1 MQVENRKAESEICMT
16 QSSIVFFTFGGMKT
30 IIESNLN
37 EAKEVLA
44 DFASQPENIASIER
58 SARILL
64 ESIARGGK
72 IISCGNG
79 GSMTDAMH
87 FAEELSGVFREK
99 RPALPAISISDP
111 SHITCA
117 ANDYGFES
125 VFSRFVEGVGQKGD
139 VLLAISTSGNSMNIV
154 KAVEAAKE
162 KGMKV
167 VGLTGKTGGLLAGM
181 VDSEIRVKGRAHS
194 DRIQEVHIKILHI
207 LVLLIEQGI

>member
-1 MQVENRKAESEICMT
+1 VNGGKFDC
-16 QSSIVFFTFGGMKT
+16 VFYFCGMKA
-30 IIESNLN
+30 IIEANLN
-37 EAKEVLA
+37 EAKEVLN
-44 DFASQPENIASIER
+44 DFVSLPENITSIER
-58 SARILL
+58 SARILI
-64 ESIARGGK
+64 ESITKGGK

-111 SHITCA
+111 SHITCT

-125 VFSRFVEGVGQKGD
+125 VFSRFVEGLGQTND

-154 KAVEAAKE
+154 KAVEAAKA

-181 VDSEIRVKGRAHS
+181 VDSEIRVKGRVHS
-194 DRIQEVHIKILHI
+194 DRIQEVHIKVLHI

>member
-1 MQVENRKAESEICMT
+1 MKA
-16 QSSIVFFTFGGMKT
+16 
-30 IIESNLN
+30 IIEANLQ
-37 EAKEVLA
+37 EAKEVLD
-44 DFASQPENIASIER
+44 DFVSQPENINSIER
-58 SARILL
+58 SARILI
-64 ESIARGGK
+64 ESIAKGGK

-111 SHITCA
+111 SHITCT

-125 VFSRFVEGVGQKGD
+125 VFSRFVEGVGQKND
-139 VLLAISTSGNSMNIV
+139 VLLAITTSGNSINII
-154 KAVEAAKE
+154 KAAEAAKD

-167 VGLTGKTGGLLAGM
+167 VGLTGKTGGLLSGM
-181 VDSEIRVKGRAHS
+181 ADSEIRVKGRTHS